1 VWAAVSTFAG
11 INAELWPLFRMTAPA
26 HVRREGLAAVQLGRR
41 LCRSWVLLFGV
52 LPVDY
57 DDITLARLD
66 PPRGFLERSSMLSQ
80 RAWEHERTLEEVG
93 EERCRLTDRVYYEP
107 RVPLPDVLLRG
118 LYRFVFRHR
127 HRRLQRRFG
136 GRTVVP

>member
-1 VWAAVSTFAG
+1 
-11 INAELWPLFRMTAPA
+11 
-26 HVRREGLAAVQLGRR
+26 
-41 LCRSWVLLFGV
+41 
-52 LPVDY
+52 
-57 DDITLARLD
+57 
-66 PPRGFLERSSMLSQ
+66 MLSQ